1 MASNGSVAPRQR
13 VRAAS
18 ADRTPPATVP
28 TVGPKRRGTSPH
40 KTELTRYEIVNA
52 ALAEFLEAGIANATM
67 DRIAKRAGLAKGTL
81 YLYFSSKEA
90 LLAGALEATVAF
102 SALSSID
109 HPRAPDETVRAYIA
123 RLLIPSMVNLHA
135 SGRLEFTRLM
145 LGEARRH
152 PELAQFYRERVYT
165 PWHLHFEH
173 LLQIAVDEGEL
184 SGIAPKHASLL
195 LGAPLWVSL
204 VYGTVAGTAQDP
216 DCSPA
221 ALMRAQIDAIFG
233 RHGEPYA
240 IAAPTGCSA
249 A

>member
-18 ADRTPPATVP
+18 AKRTPPTAVP
-28 TVGPKRRGTSPH
+28 TPGPRRRGASPL
-40 KTELTRYEIVNA
+40 KTELTRNEILNA
-52 ALAEFLEAGIANATM
+52 ALAEFLEAGIAHATM
-67 DRIAKRAGLAKGTL
+67 DRIARRAGLAKGTL

-90 LLAGALEATVAF
+90 LLAGALEATVAY

-109 HPRAPDETVRAYIA
+109 HPRAPGETVQAYIA

-165 PWHLHFEH
+165 PWHLHFEQ
-173 LLQIAVDEGEL
+173 LLQTAVDEGEL
-184 SGIAPKHASLL
+184 RGIAPNKASLL
-195 LGAPLWVSL
+195 LGAPFWVSL
-204 VYGTVAGTAQDP
+204 VYDTVAGSAQDP
-216 DCSPA
+216 ACNPA
-221 ALMRAQIDAIFG
+221 ALMREQIDAIFG
-233 RHGEPYA
+233 RRG
-240 IAAPTGCSA
+240 
-249 A
+249 